1 MSFTKEQF
9 GEFAKQLVMY
19 AVAQKYDKPVCLLEN
34 LDEKAEKLPST
45 GCCVVCARGR
55 NIPLTESKNI
65 TFERG
70 DIEKL
75 KNAEEMYCNLVPIVA
90 YVCVDE
96 MEKSKKARIF
106 FAELKDV
113 EKMSEDSVIGFLKQS
128 QGGITLRYTEGK
140 IVQWLTEIKKSTN
153 EMQYV
158 ELQFN

>member
-1 MSFTKEQF
+1 MGLTKEQF
-9 GEFAKQLVMY
+9 EEFSKQLVLY

-34 LDEKAEKLPST
+34 LCKDAEKLPST
-45 GCCVVCARGR
+45 GCCIVCARGR
-55 NIPLTESKNI
+55 NIPLAESKNI
-65 TFERG
+65 TFERD

-75 KNAEEMYCNLVPIVA
+75 KNAEKMFCNLVSIVA

-96 MEKSKKARIF
+96 MEKSKKVRIF

-113 EKMSEDSVIGFLKQS
+113 EKMSKDSVIGFLKQS

-140 IVQWLTEIKKSTN
+140 IAQWLTEIKKSTN

-158 ELQFN
+158 ELQFS